1 MQGRTLEVEPLE
13 GRPPKTI
20 DVPDEEHGT
29 WRYCLAEWSQQGM
42 TAVYTF
48 LYAV

>member
-1 MQGRTLEVEPLE
+1 MRGKAVEVEAVE

-20 DVPDEEHGT
+20 EVPDEKGGT
-29 WRYCLAEWSQQGM
+29 CRYGLAEWSQQGM
-42 TAVYTF
+42 TAAYTF